1 MRAGLNPRV
10 TSRLASVLSG
20 DVVIKL
26 YPASA
31 GSSAAVLNA
40 AAAGTFKKTIEIRL
54 EDSQGRLL
62 NFLSGFDV
70 SVSTAENVADTDV
83 GAPSVDDATPTI
95 QDGIAKVVVTYD
107 TGPGKT
113 YAVNDSVSVTV
124 APANGTVL
132 SDAYGVASATFT
144 DTIVA

>member
-20 DVVIKL
+20 DVIIKL

-31 GSSAAVLNA
+31 SSSAAILNA
-40 AAAGTFKKTIEIRL
+40 AGAGTFKKTIEIRL

-62 NFLSGFDV
+62 DFLSGFNV
-70 SVSTAENVADTDV
+70 NVSTAENVADADV
-83 GAPSVDDATPTI
+83 GAPSVNNAMPTI
-95 QDGIAKVVVTYD
+95 QNGIAKIVVTYD
-107 TGPGKT
+107 TGAGKT
-113 YAVNDSVSVTV
+113 YAENDSVSVTV
-124 APANGTVL
+124 APASGTVL
-132 SDAYGVASATFT
+132 SDAYGVASATFM

>member
-10 TSRLASVLSG
+10 TSKLASVLSG
-20 DVVIKL
+20 DVIIKL

-31 GSSAAVLNA
+31 GSSAAMLNA
-40 AAAGTFKKTIEIRL
+40 AGAGTFKKIIEIRL

-62 NFLSGFDV
+62 DFLSGFNV
-70 SVSTAENVADTDV
+70 NVSTAENVADEDV
-83 GAPSVDDATPTI
+83 GAPSVDNAMPTI
-95 QDGIAKVVVTYD
+95 RDGIAKIVVTYD

-113 YAVNDSVSVTV
+113 YAEGDSVSVTV

>member
-20 DVVIKL
+20 DVLIKL

-40 AAAGTFKKTIEIRL
+40 AEAGTFKKTIEIRL

-62 NFLSGFDV
+62 DFLSGFDV
-70 SVSTAENVADTDV
+70 SVSTAENVAGEDV
-83 GAPSVDDATPTI
+83 EAPSVDNATPTI
-95 QDGIAKVVVTYD
+95 QNGITKVVVTYD
-107 TGPGKT
+107 TGSGKT
-113 YAVNDSVSVTV
+113 YAENDSVSVTV
-124 APANGTVL
+124 APADGTVL

-144 DTIVA
+144 DMIAA